1 MTNSS
6 NSGDR
11 IDRIEASLEHLT
23 GRVDTLVTLMGDLR
37 ESQLQSQQEHLQLLR
52 IVAQQQTE
60 IVEIKREIRDLQA
73 DVKGLQTES
82 LSILEHL
89 FGQQEKGS

>member
-6 NSGDR
+6 NSSDR

-52 IVAQQQTE
+52 IVAQQQNQ
-60 IVEIKREIRDLQA
+60 IVEINKDI
-73 DVKGLQTES
+73 KGLQTENHR
-82 LSILEHL
+82 ILEYL